1 MKLPRGENVRMTADV
16 KMKEDAPRLA
26 RTAIARILLA
36 LVASAACGA
45 CVAPNTTVHRISVDV
60 QAHPKDLRACV
71 IEAVRG
77 VDGVPG
83 VNPAPQGL
91 EASSVSFRTTLPEV
105 TGVVERAGDEVRVSI
120 EVMAFVEP
128 ANFWEFGQS
137 RTKVIADA
145 IVARCGTL

>member
-1 MKLPRGENVRMTADV
+1 MTADV
-16 KMKEDAPRLA
+16 TTNEDKPRPV
-26 RTAIARILLA
+26 RTAAAKALLA
-36 LVASAACGA
+36 AAASAACAA
-45 CVAPNTTVHRISVDV
+45 CVAPNTTVHRVSVDV
-60 QAHPKDLRACV
+60 QARPKDLRACV
-71 IEAVRG
+71 VEAVRG

-83 VNPAPQGL
+83 VNPAPGGI

-145 IVARCGTL
+145 IVARCGAL